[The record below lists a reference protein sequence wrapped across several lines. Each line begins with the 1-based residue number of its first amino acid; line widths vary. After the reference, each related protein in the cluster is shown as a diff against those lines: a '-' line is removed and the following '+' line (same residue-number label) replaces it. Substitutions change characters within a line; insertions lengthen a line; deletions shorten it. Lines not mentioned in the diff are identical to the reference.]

1 MSAAIA
7 GLALLT
13 ALWSVAP
20 PAAASS
26 HCATQDSAALIR
38 DCRTLIDLKDALDP
52 NGRLNWSEYQ
62 PMVHW
67 DGVFSSR
74 ENGVYQIELYGS
86 MWDGYPLLTLNGT
99 VPAGLGS
106 LPNLRFLK
114 MWDLGLTGSIPAEL
128 GNLSNLEELRLD
140 QNALTGSIPTGLGSL
155 GKLTSMG
162 LSINQL
168 SGGIPSDFG
177 NLSSLG
183 SLSLDRNFLGLETH
197 PTAGSPA
204 PSAVQNPIPASLGN
218 LPKLQGLTLDDNNFT
233 GSIPAALGNLRELK
247 YLHLGY
253 NDFSGSIPAT
263 LGNLTKLESLGLAET
278 QVSGSIPSQLGNLAA
293 LKILDLGF
301 NGLQNSIPAQLGR
314 LSKLTYL
321 NLAENDLSG
330 PIPSELGDLTQLTQM
345 FLGTNRLNGSIP
357 PELGDLTRL
366 RDLQLARNELSGAIP
381 SELGDLTSL
390 QSLILRD
397 NGLSLGIP
405 SELGDLRSLDYMG
418 LSCNLLEGP
427 IPTELADLP
436 NLEVLLLYGNSLDA
450 PAEADLAKFNAATRV
465 FWYSNEGGCPR
476 GQPDTGPPSSDDVPP
491 TFEAA
496 ELSRDGLT
504 IVLTYNESLDS
515 SNGPTTTAFTVK
527 VDGQAVTV
535 STVTVR
541 IREVRLD
548 LGAAVT
554 EQQGVTVAYS
564 DPTSGDDEEAIQ
576 DRSGND
582 AADLTERTVTNES
595 TIDDDVPPTFESVAL
610 SSDGNTITLTYD
622 EILNSQAGPGTA
634 SFVVTVEGERRDV
647 SRVSVNDR
655 QVELRLASPVTV
667 SQTAS
672 VSYFDPTTGDDGSA
686 IQDRSGND
694 AATLENESVPNDS
707 QAQDTRAPRFE
718 RAVMSSNGLSI
729 TLVYDEVL
737 DDQNGP
743 AASDFTAEVDGES
756 ADLSSNSPVT
766 LSGRTVALRLATAVR
781 ELQDV
786 TVTYTDPT
794 GDDDTYAIQD
804 AAGNDAADLIGH
816 KVTNAST
823 VLDQVAPIF
832 ESVTMSTDGATI
844 TLTYDE
850 ILDGDSGPAT
860 ANFQIMVQG
869 ERRDVS
875 TATVN
880 GKTVELRLANAIT
893 TGQTVTV
900 TYNDP
905 TVGIDDLNAIQ
916 DRAGNDAA
924 SLINEGVTNTSEVS
938 DSTAPKFVRAVM
950 SSDGRSITLTYD
962 EVLNDGNGPGTTDFT
977 VTVDE
982 VSAEPSQVS
991 LSGRTVLLRLG
1002 TGVQSRQDVSVSYT
1016 DPTGDDDANAIQDAA
1031 GNDAVSLIDQE
1042 VANASTVLDEVAPV
1056 FQSATTSGDGTKII
1070 LTYDE
1075 ILDSAK
1081 KPATANFEITVQGE
1095 ARGAS
1100 TVTVIGKTVELGL
1113 GSAVTTGQV
1122 VTVAYTDPTDG
1133 VDDTNAIQ
1141 DRAGNDAADLTG
1153 QEVTNAS
1160 GAADTTAPKF
1170 LRAVLASD
1178 GWTITLTYDEVLDD
1192 QNKPATTY
1200 FAVTVDGDSEAI
1212 SSLDVRDRTVLLFLV
1227 GRVPSLKDVKV
1238 AYTDPSA
1245 NNDANAIQDPTGND
1259 AVSLVD
1265 KSVTNASTVLDE
1277 RAPQFEGATMSTDGT
1292 KIILTYDEVLDS
1304 ENEPAAGNF
1313 EIKVQGE
1320 PRDVSTVSVS
1330 GKTVELGL
1338 GTAITTGQ
1346 DVRVS
1351 YTDPTYGVDDT
1362 NAIQDRAGNDATDL
1376 FQRDV
1381 TNASTVA
1388 DTRAPRFDRAAM
1400 SSNGGTL
1407 TLTYDE
1413 VLDEVNRPSTSDFAV
1428 TVAGQAADV
1437 SSVDVIGRAVLVGLV
1452 SAVTAG
1458 QDVKVTYTDPSTDND
1473 ANAIQD
1479 PAGNDAATLTNQ
1491 SVANTSTVPDER
1503 APEFESAA
1511 VSSDGLTLTL
1521 TYDENLD
1528 SGNGPVPADFVVSVE
1543 GERRTVSTV
1552 TVSGTDVELRMASV
1566 ITSFL
1571 NVAVTYTDP
1580 TVGVDDTKAIQDAA
1594 GNDAAS
1600 LSWPVVNGSV
1610 VADTTPPGFV
1620 RAVMSS
1626 DGGTITLT
1634 YDEVLDADRRSVG

>member
-26 HCATQDSAALIR
+26 HCATQDSAARIR

-62 PMVHW
+62 PMVNW
-67 DGVFSSR
+67 DGIFSSQA
-74 ENGVYQIELYGS
+74 NGVYQIELYGS
-86 MWDGYPLLTLNGT
+86 MRGDQNPLTLGGT

-106 LPNLRFLK
+106 LPNLRYLK
-114 MWDLGLTGSIPAEL
+114 MWKLGLTGSIPAEL
-128 GNLSNLEELRLD
+128 GNLSNLEGLRLD
-140 QNALTGSIPTGLGSL
+140 QNELTGSIPTGLGSL
-155 GKLTSMG
+155 SNLTNMS
-162 LSINQL
+162 LSINKL

-177 NLSSLG
+177 NLSALDY
-183 SLSLDRNFLGLETH
+183 LSLDRNFLGLETH
-197 PTAGSPA
+197 PTAGNPA
-204 PSAVQNPIPASLGN
+204 PSVVQNPIPASLGN
-218 LPKLQGLTLDDNNFT
+218 LPKLQGLDLLDNNLS
-233 GSIPAALGNLRELK
+233 GSIPAALGNLGELRSL
-247 YLHLGY
+247 YLSS
-253 NDFSGSIPAT
+253 NDFSGSIPSA
-263 LGNLTKLESLGLAET
+263 LGNLTKLEALSLWNNQL
-278 QVSGSIPSQLGNLAA
+278 SGSIPSQLGNLAA
-293 LKILDLGF
+293 LEFLDLSY

-314 LSKLTYL
+314 LSKLKYL
-321 NLAENDLSG
+321 SLVENDLSG
-330 PIPSELGDLTQLTQM
+330 PIPSALGDLTQLTKM
-345 FLGTNRLNGSIP
+345 FLDTNRLNGAIP
-357 PELGDLTRL
+357 SDLGDLTL
-366 RDLQLARNELSGAIP
+366 LTDLNLARNELSGAIP
-381 SELGDLTSL
+381 SELGDMTSL
-390 QSLILRD
+390 ESLNLND
-397 NGLSLGIP
+397 NGLSLDIP
-405 SELGDLRSLDYMG
+405 SELGDLQNVDYIS
-418 LSCNLLEGP
+418 LSCNFLSGN
-427 IPTELADLP
+427 IPSELGDIGNEKPVNPGKLR
-436 NLEVLLLYGNSLDA
+436 VLLLDNNKLNIEAADVPASLDNIGFA
-450 PAEADLAKFNAATRV
+450 RLTSGNV
-465 FWYSNEGGCPR
+465 CPR
-476 GQPDTGPPSSDDVPP
+476 GQPDADPPSTDEVPP
-491 TFEAA
+491 TFEMA

-515 SNGPTTTAFTVK
+515 SNGPATTDFTVK
-527 VDGQAVTV
+527 VDGQAVSV
-535 STVTVR
+535 STVDVR

-548 LGAAVT
+548 LSAAVT
-554 EQQGVTVAYS
+554 ENQRVTVAYR
-564 DPTSGDDEEAIQ
+564 DPTTGNDEKAIQ
-576 DRSGND
+576 DRYGND
-582 AADLTERTVTNES
+582 AANLSERQVTNDS
-595 TIDDDVPPTFESVAL
+595 TVGDDVAPNFESVAL

-622 EILNSQAGPGTA
+622 ELLDSQAGPGTA

-672 VSYFDPTTGDDGSA
+672 VSYFDPTTGDDGNA

-694 AATLENESVPNDS
+694 AATLENEPVPNDS

-766 LSGRTVALRLATAVR
+766 LSGRTVALRLASAVR

-794 GDDDTYAIQD
+794 GDDDTNAIQD
-804 AAGNDAADLIGH
+804 AAGNDAADLIDH

-823 VLDQVAPIF
+823 VLDQVAPLF
-832 ESVTMSTDGATI
+832 QSVAMSTDGATI

-880 GKTVELRLANAIT
+880 GKTVELRLASAIT

-938 DSTAPKFVRAVM
+938 DSTAPKFLRAVM
-950 SSDGRSITLTYD
+950 ASDGRSITLTYD
-962 EVLNDGNGPGTTDFT
+962 EVLDDGNGPGTTDFT
-977 VTVDE
+977 VKVDE

-1075 ILDSAK
+1075 ILDSANQ
-1081 KPATANFEITVQGE
+1081 PATANFEITVQRE
-1095 ARGAS
+1095 ERDIS

-1192 QNKPATTY
+1192 QNEPATTD

-1212 SSLDVRDRTVLLFLV
+1212 STVDVRDR
-1227 GRVPSLKDVKV
+1227 
-1238 AYTDPSA
+1238 
-1245 NNDANAIQDPTGND
+1245 
-1259 AVSLVD
+1259 
-1265 KSVTNASTVLDE
+1265 
-1277 RAPQFEGATMSTDGT
+1277 
-1292 KIILTYDEVLDS
+1292 
-1304 ENEPAAGNF
+1304 
-1313 EIKVQGE
+1313 
-1320 PRDVSTVSVS
+1320 
-1330 GKTVELGL
+1330 
-1338 GTAITTGQ
+1338 
-1346 DVRVS
+1346 
-1351 YTDPTYGVDDT
+1351 
-1362 NAIQDRAGNDATDL
+1362 DR
-1376 FQRDV
+1376 
-1381 TNASTVA
+1381 
-1388 DTRAPRFDRAAM
+1388 
-1400 SSNGGTL
+1400 
-1407 TLTYDE
+1407 
-1413 VLDEVNRPSTSDFAV
+1413 
-1428 TVAGQAADV
+1428 
-1437 SSVDVIGRAVLVGLV
+1437 
-1452 SAVTAG
+1452 SAVPG
-1458 QDVKVTYTDPSTDND
+1458 RS
-1473 ANAIQD
+1473 
-1479 PAGNDAATLTNQ
+1479 
-1491 SVANTSTVPDER
+1491 
-1503 APEFESAA
+1503 
-1511 VSSDGLTLTL
+1511 
-1521 TYDENLD
+1521 
-1528 SGNGPVPADFVVSVE
+1528 GPVTQGRQADLH
-1543 GERRTVSTV
+1543 GPQRERRR
-1552 TVSGTDVELRMASV
+1552 ER
-1566 ITSFL
+1566 
-1571 NVAVTYTDP
+1571 DP
-1580 TVGVDDTKAIQDAA
+1580 G
-1594 GNDAAS
+1594 
-1600 LSWPVVNGSV
+1600 
-1610 VADTTPPGFV
+1610 PG
-1620 RAVMSS
+1620 RQ
-1626 DGGTITLT
+1626 
-1634 YDEVLDADRRSVG
+1634 